1 MEVNLSTKLNSVNPS
16 QPQRNTSP
24 RPAVAISDSTSFE
37 GAAALDR
44 SLRASPEVRPEAVQ
58 RAQQLI
64 QDTGYPSAQV
74 LQRVA
79 GLLVAHIDPA
89 DPS

>member
-1 MEVNLSTKLNSVNPS
+1 MEVNLSTKLNPVNPS
-16 QPQRNTSP
+16 QPQRITSP
-24 RPAVAISDSTSFE
+24 RPAVAASDSTSFE
-37 GAAALDR
+37 GAAALNR

-64 QDTGYPSAQV
+64 QNTAYPTAQV

-79 GLLVAHIDPA
+79 GLLGAHLDPA
-89 DPS
+89 DLS